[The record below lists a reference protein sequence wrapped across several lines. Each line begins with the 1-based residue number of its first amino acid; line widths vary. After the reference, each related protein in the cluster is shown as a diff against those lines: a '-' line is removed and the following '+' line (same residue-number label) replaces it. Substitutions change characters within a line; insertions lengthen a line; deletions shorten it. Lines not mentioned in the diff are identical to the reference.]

1 MPRKPRTTKA
11 LKVAE
16 EPAEP
21 EAESDLA
28 PPAPAPAQEPAEPPR
43 KKRKL
48 SDYNVFVRD
57 RYSDPEIQA
66 LPVRARIR
74 ELGRLWQLQKSS
86 VNK

>member
-21 EAESDLA
+21 ETESDLA
-28 PPAPAPAQEPAEPPR
+28 PPAPAPAQEPPR

-57 RYSDPEIQA
+57 RYSDAEIQA